1 VAPIDRALILKNAE
15 KLIRQGKL
23 DGAIAEFVRLV
34 EDQPSDWNAKNSLGD
49 LYARAGQVDKAVEQ
63 FIEIANNLND
73 EGAVAKAGAVYKKI
87 LKLKP
92 DHEHALVQVAD
103 ILGSQ
108 GLYADARG
116 HLNTLVELRRAK
128 GDVRGAL
135 SAKIRLGSLDPE
147 DYEGRLGAA
156 DARIEMRDVGGAM
169 SDLKEIAAELSEK
182 GRQPEA
188 IEVLRKA
195 ATLNPDDEEIREKLL
210 DVFLAAGELAQAREC
225 ATTVEQFKTVSA
237 AFEAQGNADEAL
249 ATMRQ
254 ASTLN
259 PADTALQAQLAKMF
273 IARGDL
279 ATAAEYLTA
288 ETAGDDPAL
297 LMTVADIQLRGDKF
311 EDGMAI
317 VRRLLEED
325 PSRREE
331 IALLGWNVGEQHPDA
346 GFQVVELAADTAVTQ
361 GDWPGAAAVLQEFVT
376 RVPNHIPALMH
387 LVEICVDGGLEA
399 TMYGAQG
406 QLADAYLATG
416 AATEARFIAED
427 LVAREPWEAANI
439 ERFRRALV
447 MLGETDP
454 EGLIAERLSGES
466 PFTSTDLSFNATD
479 LFPTGETAAD
489 GQSSTDKL
497 NHPSADPMADAF
509 MADDTIERP
518 APKRALSEERQ
529 FGLSAS
535 GFEFESFLKELE
547 SLPPELPPK
556 PEIAVPEVDLSV
568 VLEDIRQGAAP
579 AKPLNVAEPD
589 DLDGV
594 FGNMRT
600 QSSKR
605 SGLDDAEKEYK
616 RGLTL
621 RAAGD
626 IDGCIAALA
635 TASRAPKLRFATA
648 RMIARLYRDRNMLP
662 QALEWLERASQAPA
676 PTSDDGHQLL
686 YELADMLEKAG
697 ESARAL
703 AVCMELQSEAGAYL
717 DVAARIDRLT
727 KVQAGG

>member
-1 VAPIDRALILKNAE
+1 M
-15 KLIRQGKL
+15 
-23 DGAIAEFVRLV
+23 
-34 EDQPSDWNAKNSLGD
+34 
-49 LYARAGQVDKAVEQ
+49 
-63 FIEIANNLND
+63 
-73 EGAVAKAGAVYKKI
+73 
-87 LKLKP
+87 
-92 DHEHALVQVAD
+92 
-103 ILGSQ
+103 
-108 GLYADARG
+108 
-116 HLNTLVELRRAK
+116 TL
-128 GDVRGAL
+128 
-135 SAKIRLGSLDPE
+135 
-147 DYEGRLGAA
+147 
-156 DARIEMRDVGGAM
+156 
-169 SDLKEIAAELSEK
+169 
-182 GRQPEA
+182 
-188 IEVLRKA
+188 
-195 ATLNPDDEEIREKLL
+195 
-210 DVFLAAGELAQAREC
+210 
-225 ATTVEQFKTVSA
+225 
-237 AFEAQGNADEAL
+237 
-249 ATMRQ
+249 
-254 ASTLN
+254 
-259 PADTALQAQLAKMF
+259 
-273 IARGDL
+273 
-279 ATAAEYLTA
+279 
-288 ETAGDDPAL
+288 
-297 LMTVADIQLRGDKF
+297 
-311 EDGMAI
+311 
-317 VRRLLEED
+317 VRRLLNED
-325 PSRREE
+325 PARREE
-331 IALLGWNVGEQHPDA
+331 IAMLGWNMAEQHPDA
-346 GFQVVELAADTAVTQ
+346 GFQVVDLAADTAVAQ

-376 RVPNHIPALMH
+376 RLPNHIPALMH

-454 EGLIAERLSGES
+454 EGLIADRLSGES
-466 PFTSTDLSFNATD
+466 PFTSTDLSFNAND
-479 LFPTGETAAD
+479 LFPPGETPAD
-489 GQSSTDKL
+489 GEPAVKPQATSV
-497 NHPSADPMADAF
+497 DPMADAF
-509 MADDTIERP
+509 MADDTIDRP
-518 APKRALSEERQ
+518 APKRALNEERQ

-556 PEIAVPEVDLSV
+556 PEIVVPEVDLSV

-579 AKPLNVAEPD
+579 AKPLKVAEPE

-616 RGLTL
+616 RGLAL

-648 RMIARLYRDRNMLP
+648 RMIARLYRDRKMLP
-662 QALEWLERASQAPA
+662 EALEWLERAAQAPA
-676 PTSDDGHQLL
+676 PTSDDGYQLL

-703 AVCMELQSEAGAYL
+703 AVCMELQSDAGASYQ